1 MMSTYI
7 RVEFARHFRDGYNLV
22 FALLLPAAMYIL
34 FGNIPSYTEFE
45 LGAGNVKFYL
55 MISMAAYG
63 AAVSTVAIAGTV
75 ATETMQGWGR
85 QIALTKMPPAM
96 FVSSKMI
103 VAATVA
109 GASAA
114 VVFALGA
121 ATGAEVQEGWIWGAS
136 YLIILLGAMVF
147 ACYGIGVGMV
157 FKSESALGLA
167 SGLMVFFAF
176 FGNVFMPLE
185 GGMLDA
191 ARFTPMYGYV
201 ALARYP
207 LLKDMPAGVEMAP
220 DALWIPTANLVAWA
234 LIFVLFAVL
243 ATRKAKARQ

>member
-1 MMSTYI
+1 MMATYI
-7 RVEFARHFRDGYNLV
+7 QVEFARHFRDGYNLV

-34 FGNIPSYTEFE
+34 FGNIPSYTESD

-63 AAVSTVAIAGTV
+63 AAVSTVSIAGTV

-85 QIALTKMPPAM
+85 QIAITKMPPAV
-96 FVSSKMI
+96 FVGSKMI

-109 GASAA
+109 GVSAA
-114 VVFALGA
+114 IVFALGA
-121 ATGAEVQEGWIWGAS
+121 LTGATVNESWIWGVS
-136 YLIILLGAMVF
+136 YLIILIGAMVF
-147 ACYGIGVGMV
+147 ACYGIGVGMA

-167 SGLMVFFAF
+167 TGLMVFFAF

-185 GGMLDA
+185 GTMLDI
-191 ARFTPMYGYV
+191 ARFTPMFGYV

-207 LLKDMPAGVEMAP
+207 LLKDIPEGTEMAP
-220 DALWIPTANLVAWA
+220 DPMWMMTTNLVLWA
-234 LIFVLFAVL
+234 MIFAVFAVL
-243 ATRKAKARQ
+243 ATRRAKARQ

>member
-1 MMSTYI
+1 MIATYI
-7 RVEFARHFRDGYNLV
+7 RVEFARHIRDGYNLI
-22 FALLLPAAMYIL
+22 FALLLPAAMYFL
-34 FGNIPSYTEFE
+34 FGNIPSYTDLD
-45 LGAGNVKFYL
+45 LGSGNVKFYL
-55 MISMAAYG
+55 MVSMAAYG

-85 QIALTKMPPAM
+85 QIALTKMPPAA
-96 FVSSKMI
+96 FVTSKMI

-109 GASAA
+109 AASAA
-114 VVFALGA
+114 LVFALGA
-121 ATGAEVQEGWIWGAS
+121 ATGARVTEGWIWTAS
-136 YLIILLGAMVF
+136 YLIILAGAMIF

-207 LLKDMPAGVEMAP
+207 LLKDIPAGYDMAP
-220 DALWIPTANLVAWA
+220 DALWIPVANLVAWA
-234 LIFVLFAVL
+234 LIFAVFAVV
-243 ATRKAKARQ
+243 ATRRAKARQ

>member
-1 MMSTYI
+1 MMTTYI
-7 RVEFARHFRDGYNLV
+7 KVEFARHFRDGYNLV
-22 FALLLPAAMYIL
+22 FALLLPVAMYVL
-34 FGNIPSYTEFE
+34 FGSIPSYTDTEI
-45 LGAGNVKFYL
+45 GAGNVKFYL

-63 AAVSTVAIAGTV
+63 AAVSTVSIAGTV

-85 QIALTKMPPAM
+85 QIALTKMSPAS
-96 FVSSKMI
+96 FVASKMI

-109 GASAA
+109 AVSAA
-114 VVFALGA
+114 IVFAVGA
-121 ATGAEVQEGWIWGAS
+121 LTKATVSEGWIWGVS
-136 YLIILLGAMVF
+136 YLVILAGAMIY
-147 ACYGIGVGMV
+147 ACYGIGVGMI

-176 FGNVFMPLE
+176 FGNVFMPLD
-185 GGMLDA
+185 GAMLDA

-207 LLKDMPAGVEMAP
+207 LLKDMPEGTEMAP
-220 DALWIPTANLVAWA
+220 DPLWMMATNLVLWA
-234 LIFVLFAVL
+234 IIFAGFAII

>member
-1 MMSTYI
+1 MITAYI
-7 RVEFARHFRDGYNLV
+7 RVEFARHIRDGYNLF
-22 FALLLPAAMYIL
+22 FALLLPAAMYLL
-34 FGNIPSYTEFE
+34 FGNMPSYTDIDV
-45 LGAGNVKFYL
+45 GSGNVKFYI
-55 MISMAAYG
+55 MVSMAAYG

-85 QIALTKMPPAM
+85 QIALTKMPPSS
-96 FVSSKMI
+96 FVASKMI

-109 GASAA
+109 AASAA
-114 VVFALGA
+114 LVFVIGA
-121 ATGAEVQEGWIWGAS
+121 ATGATTSEAWVWPVS
-136 YLIILLGAMVF
+136 YLICLSGAMMF
-147 ACYGIGVGMV
+147 ALYGIGVGML

-167 SGLMVFFAF
+167 SGVMVFFAF

-191 ARFTPMYGYV
+191 ARFTPMYGLV

-207 LLKDMPAGVEMAP
+207 LLKDIPAGLDSAP
-220 DALWIPTANLVAWA
+220 DALWIPVANLVAWL
-234 LIFVLFAVL
+234 LIFAAFAVA

>member
-1 MMSTYI
+1 MIATYI

-22 FALLLPAAMYIL
+22 FALLLPAAMYFL
-34 FGNIPSYTEFE
+34 FGNIPSYTDAEV
-45 LGAGNVKFYL
+45 GSGNVKFYL
-55 MISMAAYG
+55 MVSMAAYG

-85 QIALTKMPPAM
+85 QIALTKMTPAS
-96 FVSSKMI
+96 FVASKMI

-109 GASAA
+109 AASAA
-114 VVFALGA
+114 LVFALGA
-121 ATGAEVQEGWIWGAS
+121 GTGARVTDGWMWVVS
-136 YLIILLGAMVF
+136 YLIILSGAMIF
-147 ACYGIGVGMV
+147 ACYGIGVGML

-191 ARFTPMYGYV
+191 ARFTPMFGYV

-207 LLKDMPAGVEMAP
+207 MLHEIPAGTDMAP
-220 DALWIPTANLVAWA
+220 DPLWIPVTSVVAWA
-234 LIFVLFAVL
+234 LIFALFAVF

>member
-1 MMSTYI
+1 MIATYI
-7 RVEFARHFRDGYNLV
+7 RVEFARHIRDGYNLI
-22 FALLLPAAMYIL
+22 FALLLPAAMYFL
-34 FGNIPSYTEFE
+34 FGNIPSYTEFD
-45 LGAGNVKFYL
+45 LGSGNVKFYL
-55 MISMAAYG
+55 MVSMAAYG

-85 QIALTKMPPAM
+85 QIALTKMPPAA
-96 FVSSKMI
+96 FVTSKMI

-109 GASAA
+109 AASAA
-114 VVFALGA
+114 LVFALGA
-121 ATGAEVQEGWIWGAS
+121 ATGARVSEGWIWSVS
-136 YLIILLGAMVF
+136 YLIILAGAMIF

-176 FGNVFMPLE
+176 FGNVFMPLD

-207 LLKDMPAGVEMAP
+207 LLKDIPAGYDMAP
-220 DALWIPTANLVAWA
+220 DALWIPVANLVAWA
-234 LIFVLFAVL
+234 LIFAVFAVV

>member
-1 MMSTYI
+1 MIATYI

-22 FALLLPAAMYIL
+22 FALLLPAAMYFL
-34 FGNIPSYTEFE
+34 FGNIPSYTDAEV
-45 LGAGNVKFYL
+45 GSGNVKFYL
-55 MISMAAYG
+55 MVSMAAYG

-85 QIALTKMPPAM
+85 QIALTRMTPAS
-96 FVSSKMI
+96 FVTSKMI

-109 GASAA
+109 AASAA
-114 VVFALGA
+114 LVFALGA
-121 ATGAEVQEGWIWGAS
+121 VTGARVTDGWMWVVS
-136 YLIILLGAMVF
+136 YLIILAGAMIF
-147 ACYGIGVGMV
+147 ACYGIGVGML

-191 ARFTPMYGYV
+191 ARFTPMFGYV

-207 LLKDMPAGVEMAP
+207 MLHSIPAGGDMAP
-220 DALWIPTANLVAWA
+220 DPLWIPVTSVVAWA
-234 LIFVLFAVL
+234 IIFALFAVF

>member
-7 RVEFARHFRDGYNLV
+7 RVEFTRHFRDGYNLI
-22 FALLLPAAMYIL
+22 FALLLPAAMYLL
-34 FGNIPSYTEFE
+34 FGNIPSYTEFS

-85 QIALTKMPPAM
+85 QISLTRMPPAM
-96 FVSSKMI
+96 FVGSKML

-109 GASAA
+109 AASAA
-114 VVFALGA
+114 LVFALGA
-121 ATGAEVQEGWIWGAS
+121 ATGAEVREGWIWVAS
-136 YLIILLGAMVF
+136 YLIVLLGALVF
-147 ACYGIGVGMV
+147 ACYGIGVGML

-185 GGMLDA
+185 GTMLDV
-191 ARFTPMYGYV
+191 ARFTPMFGYV

-207 LLKDMPAGVEMAP
+207 LLKDMPAGTDMAP
-220 DALWIPTANLVAWA
+220 DPLWMPSANLVAWA
-234 LIFVLFAVL
+234 LVFAIFAVV